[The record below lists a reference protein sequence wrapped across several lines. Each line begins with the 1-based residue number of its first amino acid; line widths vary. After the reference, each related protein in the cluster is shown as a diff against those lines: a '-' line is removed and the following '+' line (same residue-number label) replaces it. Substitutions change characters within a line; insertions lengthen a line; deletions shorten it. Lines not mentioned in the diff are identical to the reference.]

1 MSKSNYPNK
10 LDTSVEIPVIRDN
23 ITEIGS
29 DVLNSLR
36 AAIFNIERT
45 LGINPQGAA
54 GNTVAARL
62 SNVVDEN
69 GNILKEALDRSNIL
83 HTYIP
88 KLSSLVWKILI
99 RIAEKLAIFPCLF
112 LTPPPNEDNDEPI
125 LLN

>member
-62 SNVVDEN
+62 SNVVDEKDLLQS
-69 GNILKEALDRSNIL
+69 IKV
-83 HTYIP
+83 
-88 KLSSLVWKILI
+88 SSQ
-99 RIAEKLAIFPCLF
+99 C
-112 LTPPPNEDNDEPI
+112 TCN
-125 LLN
+125 